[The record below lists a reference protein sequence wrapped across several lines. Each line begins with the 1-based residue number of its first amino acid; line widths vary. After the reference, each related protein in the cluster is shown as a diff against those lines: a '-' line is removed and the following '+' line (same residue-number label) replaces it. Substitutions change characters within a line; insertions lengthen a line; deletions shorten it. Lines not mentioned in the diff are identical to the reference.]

1 MSVPFVRSALAVLA
15 FASPVAAQQIAT
27 PAVTAPAVLAPA
39 VAVAPTTSVS
49 PRITEHVVGVQRS
62 SALAQPA
69 PTLVPQ
75 SRQSGV
81 PLMVVGG
88 AALLVGAVVGGDA
101 GTIVM
106 IGGGI
111 IGLVGLWRYIQ

>member
-1 MSVPFVRSALAVLA
+1 MSVPFVRTTLAILA

-27 PAVTAPAVLAPA
+27 PAVPAPA
-39 VAVAPTTSVS
+39 VAAAPTTSVS
-49 PRITEHVVGVQRS
+49 PRITEHVVGVRRS
-62 SALAQPA
+62 IATEQPA